1 MVSTG
6 YKVAGIGAAAGLLG
20 FFLPWVSI
28 TAAGYTVNGWQ
39 TAFGYN
45 IDSGPVGGN
54 FMIVLVLLA
63 PLAVGYLLYQS
74 FIQGGAMD
82 KVLDVYGLIGIGGLV
97 FLLLLWSPNG
107 SGTPG
112 GSLGLGWILCF
123 LSAMAMSAGGYLNL
137 RQLGK

>member
-1 MVSTG
+1 
-6 YKVAGIGAAAGLLG
+6 
-20 FFLPWVSI
+20 LPWVSI

-54 FMIVLVLLA
+54 FMIVLVLLG

-123 LSAMAMSAGGYLNL
+123 LSAMALSAGGYLNL